1 MKSAQADRCSR
12 IMTPLRL
19 PPELRFLQRWN
30 MFSGSWQICHIS
42 KIFPINTLVALNG
55 VGVCRVVSDP
65 SMPRRRGY
73 PQLTVESS
81 GERIRVD
88 VIEITRI
95 SN

>member
-1 MKSAQADRCSR
+1 MKPAQVDRRSR

-30 MFSGSWQICHIS
+30 VFSSSWQLCHTS
-42 KIFPINTLVALNG
+42 KIFPIDTFVALNG
-55 VGVCRVVSDP
+55 VGICRVVSDP
-65 SMPRRRGY
+65 CMLRRRGY
-73 PQLTVESS
+73 PQLIVESS
-81 GERIRVD
+81 GERICVD